1 MDREDIKKVWAA
13 YQEVQEK
20 AHKKMDPVGQED
32 DDIDNDGDT
41 DKSDEYLHNRRKAI
55 KKAMKEDA
63 CECEDCNCDPC
74 NCNHSVAEEVRDPN
88 AKDKEMM
95 ADRFTASDKR
105 MADGHGGIDPKPAAV
120 DGMKAAADTAAAIKA
135 SEPGENHKNRPADKS
150 QGDKAIIQSPTKVKE
165 AKTFPELMKA
175 LMDR

>member
-55 KKAMKEDA
+55 KKAMKKE
-63 CECEDCNCDPC
+63 EVE
-74 NCNHSVAEEVRDPN
+74 VAEEVRDPN

-95 ADRFTASDKR
+95 ADRFTASDKK
-105 MADGHGGIDPKPAAV
+105 MADGHGGIDPKPAEV

-135 SEPGENHKNRPADKS
+135 SEPGENHKGRPADKS
-150 QGDKAIIQSPTKVKE
+150 QGDKAVIQSPTKVKE
-165 AKTFPELMKA
+165 AKTLPELMKA

>member
-55 KKAMKEDA
+55 KKAMKKE
-63 CECEDCNCDPC
+63 EVE
-74 NCNHSVAEEVRDPN
+74 VAEEVRDPN

>member
-55 KKAMKEDA
+55 KKAMKKE
-63 CECEDCNCDPC
+63 EVE
-74 NCNHSVAEEVRDPN
+74 VAEEVRDPN

-120 DGMKAAADTAAAIKA
+120 DGMKAAADTAAAIKS

-175 LMDR
+175 LLDR

>member
-32 DDIDNDGDT
+32 DDIDNDGDV

-55 KKAMKEDA
+55 KKAMKKE
-63 CECEDCNCDPC
+63 EVE
-74 NCNHSVAEEVRDPN
+74 VAEEVRDPN
-88 AKDKEMM
+88 AQDKEMM

-120 DGMKAAADTAAAIKA
+120 DGMKAAADTAASIKA

>member
-55 KKAMKEDA
+55 KKAMKKE
-63 CECEDCNCDPC
+63 EVE
-74 NCNHSVAEEVRDPN
+74 VAEEVRDPN

-135 SEPGENHKNRPADKS
+135 SEPGENHKNRSADKS